1 MKNLKLVINNSNLI
15 LEKNN
20 YFFNKKELKIILNLY
35 AKMVSQG
42 HWKDYSVIISKKKVS
57 FCIYKRASENA
68 VFQISKNFKP
78 DNNNL
83 KYYISDS
90 QGNIL
95 RISKN
100 LTKIINMNWDKYK
113 NVN

>member
-1 MKNLKLVINNSNLI
+1 MNNLKLVIDNSNLNQ
-15 LEKNN
+15 EKNN
-20 YFFNKKELKIILNLY
+20 FFFNKKELKIILNLY

-42 HWKDYSVIISKKKVS
+42 HWKDYSLIISKKKVS
-57 FCIYKRASENA
+57 FCIYKRTSENA
-68 VFQISKNFKP
+68 AFQISKNFKP
-78 DNNNL
+78 NNNNL
-83 KYYISDS
+83 KYFISDS

-100 LTKIINMNWDKYK
+100 LRKIINMNWDKYK